1 MAFYTNANITATI
14 PQVWADFMNEAKF
27 PQFVLQNHV
36 TDLSDYVVDGG
47 RIIHVPNL
55 FTNVFTA
62 STQATEGTDVLTSG
76 VAQNVAQVDV
86 TLTINT
92 HQFVSWVIGDMDMQQ
107 VAAKYDLSKAYAR
120 EAMSVLLQAL
130 EDALFG
136 LYTSLTATAVGSA
149 SAMADLTIRQ
159 AISYMDTNN
168 FEADRTAFFFH
179 PVVYWTQI
187 TGLAKFNPNYSS
199 NLNVIKTGL
208 LGEGS
213 STSKAMGVLYGRPVY
228 ISSRVILAT
237 TYKNLLLHT
246 AAFGFGLQKMDT
258 NGGKV
263 RVDIGYERRQ
273 LSWTGIVDIRYGVG
287 VLRADAGIA
296 LLSDAS
302 TVA

>member
-1 MAFYTNANITATI
+1 MAFFTNGNLTATI

-36 TDLSDYVVDGG
+36 TDLSDYVSEGG

-76 VAQNVAQVDV
+76 VTQAVAQVDV

-92 HQFVSWVIGDMDMQQ
+92 HQFVSWIIGDMDMNQI
-107 VAAKYDLSKAYAR
+107 ATKYDLSKAYAR

-130 EDALFG
+130 EDSLFG
-136 LYTSLTATAVGSA
+136 LYTSLTATALGSA
-149 SAMADLTIRQ
+149 AAMSDLVIRQ
-159 AISYMDTNN
+159 GISYMDTNN
-168 FEADRTAFFFH
+168 FEADQTAFFFH
-179 PVVYWTQI
+179 PVVFWTQI
-187 TGLAKFNPNYSS
+187 SGLAKFNPNYSS
-199 NLNVIKTGL
+199 NFNVIKTGT

-213 STSKAMGVLYGRPVY
+213 SATKMMGVLYGRPVY
-228 ISSRVILAT
+228 ISSRVILST
-237 TYKNLLLHT
+237 TYKNLLLHK
-246 AAFGFGLQKMDT
+246 AAFGFGCQKMDT

-263 RVDIGYERRQ
+263 RVDLAYERRQ
-273 LSWTGIVDIRYGVG
+273 LAYSGIVDIRYGTG

-296 LLSDAS
+296 LLADAS

>member
-1 MAFYTNANITATI
+1 MAFFTNGNLTATI
-14 PQVWADFMNEAKF
+14 PQIWSDFMNEAKF

-36 TDLSDYVVDGG
+36 TDLSDYVSEGG

-76 VAQNVAQVDV
+76 VTQAVAQVDV

-92 HQFVSWVIGDMDMQQ
+92 HQFVSWIIGDIDMNQI
-107 VAAKYDLSKAYAR
+107 ATKYDLSKAYAR

-130 EDALFG
+130 EDSLFG
-136 LYTSLTATAVGSA
+136 LYSSLTPAALGSA
-149 SAMADLTIRQ
+149 AAMSDLVIRQ
-159 AISYMDTNN
+159 GISYMDTNN
-168 FEADRTAFFFH
+168 FEADQTAFFFH
-179 PVVYWTQI
+179 PVVFWTQI
-187 TGLAKFNPNYSS
+187 SGLAKFNPNYSS
-199 NLNVIKTGL
+199 NLNVIKTGV

-213 STSKAMGVLYGRPVY
+213 SATKMMGVLYGRPVY
-228 ISSRVILAT
+228 ISSRVILST
-237 TYKNLLLHT
+237 TYKNLLLHK
-246 AAFGFGLQKMDT
+246 AAFGFGCQKMDT

-263 RVDIGYERRQ
+263 RVDLAYERRQ
-273 LSWTGIVDIRYGVG
+273 LAYSGIVDIRYGTG

-296 LLSDAS
+296 LLADAS

>member
-14 PQVWADFMNEAKF
+14 PQVWSDFMNEAKF

-36 TDLSDYVVDGG
+36 TNLSDYVVDGG

-62 STQATEGTDVLTSG
+62 TTQAVEGTDVLTNA

-92 HQFVSWVIGDMDMQQ
+92 HQFISWVIGDFDMQQ
-107 VAAKYDLSKAYAR
+107 VANKYDLSKAYAR
-120 EAMSVLLQAL
+120 QAMSVLLQAL
-130 EDALFG
+130 EDSLFALNA
-136 LYTSLTATAVGSA
+136 SLSAVAVGSA
-149 SAMADLTIRQ
+149 AAMSDLTIRQ
-159 AISYMDTNN
+159 ALSYMDTNN
-168 FEADRTAFFFH
+168 FEADETAFFFH
-179 PVVYWTQI
+179 PVVFWTQI
-187 TGLAKFNPNYSS
+187 SGLAKFNPNYAS
-199 NLNVIKTGL
+199 NFNIIKSGL
-208 LGEGS
+208 LGEGNA
-213 STSKAMGVLYGRPVY
+213 TTKFMGVLYGRKVY
-228 ISSRVILAT
+228 ISSRVPFAV

-258 NGGKV
+258 QDGKV

-273 LSWTGIVDIRYGVG
+273 LAWTGIVDIRYGTG

-296 LLSDAS
+296 LLADAS